1 MTDQLFHN
9 GPIHTISSQIP
20 AEALLTR
27 DGKIFAVGKLSDL
40 ETMTNLSTKKINL
53 EGRALLPGFND
64 AHIHVWKV
72 GHLRTTMLDLRGLT
86 KLEDVYKAVSA
97 RSKTLEPGEWLLGRG
112 WNEAILEGGG
122 PTKAG
127 LDQASPQNPVVL
139 TRTCAHIHAAN
150 SSAFDHAKISLETQP
165 PAGGQIEFE
174 RGWLFETAHGL
185 MLRVIPAFTVADY
198 EKFIRAGLEYL
209 SSFGITSC
217 TDPAVDPG
225 LLEAYRNLE
234 ARGELPIRV
243 NLLFIRRPDGGS
255 QTYPLPEKFVSDFLR
270 CDSVKFFGD
279 GGLSGATAAVSVP
292 YKNLE
297 PGSPAHG
304 VLRFETEELYE
315 LALEAHKNGLR
326 IGTHA
331 IGDVALDQI
340 LEVYRRLHD
349 LPVGARHAS
358 PVRHRIEHF
367 GLPGKNHLEL
377 AKKLNVIVVPQPIF
391 LHELRGNFLRYLP
404 TEFVSRCYNLRS
416 MFDAGLTV
424 AFSSDGP
431 VVAQVNPLENIKAA
445 MLEPLS
451 PNAEVTLDES
461 LRAWTLNGAIAQGDE
476 ANRGTLEVGKHADLN
491 IMTDPYSTPPE
502 DWKLERTFVAGK
514 EIS

>member
-1 MTDQLFHN
+1 MKDLLFHN

-27 DGKIFAVGKLSDL
+27 EGKILAVGKLADL
-40 ETMTNLSTKKINL
+40 EPLTNSSTQKINL

-72 GHLRTTMLDLRGLT
+72 GHLRTTMLDLRGLR
-86 KLEDVYKAVSA
+86 KLEDVYKVVSA
-97 RSKTLEPGEWLLGRG
+97 RARTLGPGEWLLGRG

-127 LDQASPQNPVVL
+127 LDQASPHNPVVL

-150 SSAFDHAKISLETQP
+150 SSAFAHANISSETTP
-165 PAGGQIEFE
+165 PNGGQIEFE

-185 MLRVIPAFTVADY
+185 MLRVIPAFSVADY

-209 SSFGITSC
+209 SGFGITSC
-217 TDPAVDPG
+217 TDPAIDPG

-234 ARGELPIRV
+234 ARGELPIGV
-243 NLLFIRRPDGGS
+243 NLLFIRRPDGGA

-279 GGLSGATAAVSVP
+279 GGLSGATAAISVP
-292 YKNLE
+292 YQNLE

-304 VLRFETEELYE
+304 VLRFDTEELFE
-315 LALEAHKNGLR
+315 LALQAHENGFR

-340 LEVYRRLHD
+340 LEVYKRLAETHT
-349 LPVGARHAS
+349 HNT
-358 PVRHRIEHF
+358 RHRIEHF

-377 AKKLNVIVVPQPIF
+377 AKQLNVIVVPQPIF

-404 TEFVSRCYNLRS
+404 EEFVARCYNLRS

-431 VVAQVNPLENIKAA
+431 VVAQVDPLENIKAA

-451 PNAEVTLDES
+451 PNAEVTLPES

-476 ANRGTLEVGKHADLN
+476 ANRGTLEVGKHADL
-491 IMTDPYSTPPE
+491 IVMTDPYSTAPE
-502 DWKLERTFVAGK
+502 EWKLERTFVAGK
-514 EIS
+514 EIT

>member
-1 MTDQLFHN
+1 MNMLFHN

-20 AEALLTR
+20 SDALLTR
-27 DGKIFAVGKLSDL
+27 GGKILAVGKLSEL
-40 ETMTNLSTKKINL
+40 EGLTNSDTQKINL

-86 KLEDVYKAVSA
+86 KLEDVYKAVGA
-97 RSKTLEPGEWLLGRG
+97 RAKTLEPGEWLLGRG
-112 WNEAILEGGG
+112 WNETILEGGG

-150 SSAFDHAKISLETQP
+150 SSAFDHANISSKSEA
-165 PAGGQIEFE
+165 PAGGQVEFE

-279 GGLSGATAAVSVP
+279 GGLSGATAAVSIP
-292 YKNLE
+292 YQNLS

-304 VLRFETEELYE
+304 VLRFETEELYG
-315 LALEAHKNGLR
+315 LALEAHQHGFR

-340 LEVYRRLHD
+340 LEVYRRLAETHTNNI
-349 LPVGARHAS
+349 
-358 PVRHRIEHF
+358 RHRIEHF

-404 TEFVSRCYNLRS
+404 EAFVSRCYNLRS

-451 PNAEVTLDES
+451 ENAEVTLPES

-476 ANRGTLEVGKHADLN
+476 TNRGTLEPGKHADL
-491 IMTDPYSTPPE
+491 IVMTDPYSTAPE
-502 DWKLERTFVAGK
+502 DWKLEQTFVAARQLK
-514 EIS
+514 VKSSK